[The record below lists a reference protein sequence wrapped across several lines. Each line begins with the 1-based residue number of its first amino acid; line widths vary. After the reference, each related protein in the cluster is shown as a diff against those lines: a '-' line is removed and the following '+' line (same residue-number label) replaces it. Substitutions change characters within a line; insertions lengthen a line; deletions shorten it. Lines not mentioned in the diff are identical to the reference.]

1 MGASSKERLFFI
13 NRQNIFTVNKNEKKS
28 SPYCLPH
35 SLPQPYMLPKSPIV
49 WFLTMQIPTISCWRL
64 GAKSPLVHRHI
75 SSTTTV
81 PVDVT
86 DVTALVSHIIGAT
99 TYPIELCDLNA
110 DGTINVTD
118 VTTLITH
125 LLK

>member
-1 MGASSKERLFFI
+1 
-13 NRQNIFTVNKNEKKS
+13 
-28 SPYCLPH
+28 
-35 SLPQPYMLPKSPIV
+35 MLPKSPIV
-49 WFLTMQIPTISCWRL
+49 WLLTMQTPTISCWRL

-110 DGTINVTD
+110 DGVVDVTD
-118 VTTLITH
+118 VTTIITTI
-125 LLK
+125 LKYPPPTTSSNSCPTL

>member
-1 MGASSKERLFFI
+1 
-13 NRQNIFTVNKNEKKS
+13 
-28 SPYCLPH
+28 
-35 SLPQPYMLPKSPIV
+35 
-49 WFLTMQIPTISCWRL
+49 MQTPTISCWRL

-86 DVTALVSHIIGAT
+86 DVTDVTALVGHIIGTA

-110 DGTINVTD
+110 DGVVDVTD
-118 VTTLITH
+118 VTTLITTI
-125 LLK
+125 LK

>member
-1 MGASSKERLFFI
+1 
-13 NRQNIFTVNKNEKKS
+13 
-28 SPYCLPH
+28 
-35 SLPQPYMLPKSPIV
+35 
-49 WFLTMQIPTISCWRL
+49 MQTPTISCWRL
-64 GAKSPLVHRHI
+64 VAKSPKALRHI

-110 DGTINVTD
+110 DGVVDVTD
-118 VTTLITH
+118 VTTIITTI
-125 LLK
+125 LKYPPHHQQQQLPYAIALGHAYSE

>member
-1 MGASSKERLFFI
+1 M
-13 NRQNIFTVNKNEKKS
+13 Q
-28 SPYCLPH
+28 
-35 SLPQPYMLPKSPIV
+35 PKSPIV
-49 WFLTMQIPTISCWRL
+49 WHLTMPIPTISCWRL
-64 GAKSPLVHRHI
+64 GAKSLLVHRHI

-86 DVTALVSHIIGAT
+86 DVTALISHILGTA
-99 TYPIELCDLNA
+99 TYPTDVCDLNA
-110 DGTINVTD
+110 DGTIDVTD